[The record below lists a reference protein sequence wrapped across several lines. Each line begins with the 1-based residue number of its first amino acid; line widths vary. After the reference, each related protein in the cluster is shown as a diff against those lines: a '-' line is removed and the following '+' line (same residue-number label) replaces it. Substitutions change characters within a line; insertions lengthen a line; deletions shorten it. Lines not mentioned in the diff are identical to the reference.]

1 MFPRYSNNKD
11 YEECDSG
18 QVVECPICMDEI
30 DLTRNCVTTE
40 CGHKFHAKC
49 LMQNVA
55 HNGFSCPNCRAEM
68 AEVEKVND
76 DDYYDDGGEEEEEEE
91 EDNEDFYLKGMR
103 WLFQR
108 VLNEELDD
116 FDYDIDEEED
126 FLYQEQ
132 EQDEDDEEFVAPTVT
147 QIVTN
152 LTGLGITFEDVVKSI
167 LNDNHEEYSMSYD
180 RLTND
185 IHEKIRTYVTNYNYD
200 NQRHVEHEVP
210 PLLPFRE
217 IIVDD
222 QAQPK
227 V

>member
-11 YEECDSG
+11 YDECDSG
-18 QVVECPICMDEI
+18 QVVVECPICMDEI

-68 AEVEKVND
+68 AEVEKVQLND
-76 DDYYDDGGEEEEEEE
+76 DDYYDDGEEEEE
-91 EDNEDFYLKGMR
+91 EDYEDFCLKGMR

-126 FLYQEQ
+126 FLYQ
-132 EQDEDDEEFVAPTVT
+132 DEEEEEFVAPSAT
-147 QIVTN
+147 QIATN
-152 LTGLGITFEDVVKSI
+152 LTGLGITFEDVVKSL
-167 LNDNHEEYSMSYD
+167 LNDDHEEYSMSYD
-180 RLTND
+180 RQSND
-185 IHEKIRTYVTNYNYD
+185 IYEKIRAYIMNYNYE
-200 NQRHVEHEVP
+200 NQRRVEHEVP